1 MNSNKNLVFL
11 GMMGSG
17 KSSIGN
23 LVSEKLDLPFID
35 VDSLIVENTGMDISE
50 IFEIDGEEQFR
61 KMETKQ
67 LKQYSESIV
76 ACGGGIVLKD
86 ENREFINENGFTILL
101 TASMEELS
109 HRLSD
114 SGNRPL
120 LADDNTEEALTK
132 LWLERQLHYL
142 NTADFTIET
151 DGKNS
156 EQLTEEILVQ
166 INS

>member
-1 MNSNKNLVFL
+1 MNIYLI

-17 KSSIGN
+17 KSTVGKT
-23 LVSEKLDLPFID
+23 LSEKMHKPFID
-35 VDSLIVENTGMDISE
+35 LDSEIEKRTGKNISE
-50 IFEIDGEEQFR
+50 IFDTDGEEQFR

-76 ACGGGIVLKD
+76 ACGGGIILKD
-86 ENREFINENGFTILL
+86 ENREFINGNGATILL

-120 LADDNTEEALTK
+120 LADNNTEEALTK
-132 LWLERQLHYL
+132 LWLERQLNYL
-142 NTADFTIET
+142 NTADLTIQT
-151 DGKNS
+151 DGKNP
-156 EQLTEEILVQ
+156 EQLTEEILLH
-166 INS
+166 INP

>member
-1 MNSNKNLVFL
+1 MNIYLI

-17 KSSIGN
+17 KSTVGKT
-23 LVSEKLDLPFID
+23 LSEKMHKPFID
-35 VDSLIVENTGMDISE
+35 LDSEIEKGTGKNISE
-50 IFEIDGEEQFR
+50 IFDIDGEEQFR

-86 ENREFINENGFTILL
+86 ENREFINENGIAILL
-101 TASMEELS
+101 LATMGELTQ
-109 HRLSD
+109 RLSN

-151 DGKNS
+151 DGENP

-166 INS
+166 INP

>member
-1 MNSNKNLVFL
+1 MNIYLI

-17 KSSIGN
+17 KSTVGKT
-23 LVSEKLDLPFID
+23 LSEKMHKPFID
-35 VDSLIVENTGMDISE
+35 LDSEIEKGTGKNISE
-50 IFEIDGEEQFR
+50 IFDIDGEEQFR

-86 ENREFINENGFTILL
+86 ENRKFINENGIAILL
-101 TASMEELS
+101 LATMGELTQ
-109 HRLSD
+109 RLSN

-132 LWLERQLHYL
+132 LWMERQIDYL
-142 NTADFTIET
+142 ETANFTIET
-151 DGKNS
+151 DGKNP
-156 EQLTEEILVQ
+156 EELTEEILLH
-166 INS
+166 INP

>member
-1 MNSNKNLVFL
+1 MNIYLI

-17 KSSIGN
+17 KSTVGKT
-23 LVSEKLDLPFID
+23 LSEKMHKPFID
-35 VDSLIVENTGMDISE
+35 LDSEIEKATGENISE
-50 IFEIDGEEQFR
+50 IFDIDGEEQFR

-86 ENREFINENGFTILL
+86 ENREFINENGVTILL

>member
-1 MNSNKNLVFL
+1 MNIYLI

-17 KSSIGN
+17 KSTLGKT
-23 LVSEKLDLPFID
+23 LSEKIQKPFVDLDSEI
-35 VDSLIVENTGMDISE
+35 EKTGGKSISE
-50 IFEIDGEEQFR
+50 IFDIDGEEQFR

-86 ENREFINENGFTILL
+86 ENREFINENGVTILL

-132 LWLERQLHYL
+132 LWLERQLNYL

-151 DGKNS
+151 DGKNP

>member
-1 MNSNKNLVFL
+1 MNIYLI

-17 KSSIGN
+17 KSTVGKT
-23 LVSEKLDLPFID
+23 LSEKMHKPFID
-35 VDSLIVENTGMDISE
+35 LDSEIEKGTGKNISE
-50 IFEIDGEEQFR
+50 IFDIDGEEQFR

-86 ENREFINENGFTILL
+86 ENREFINENGIAILL
-101 TASMEELS
+101 LATMGELTQ
-109 HRLSD
+109 RLSN

-132 LWLERQLHYL
+132 LWMERQIDYL
-142 NTADFTIET
+142 ETANFTIET
-151 DGKNS
+151 DGKNL
-156 EQLTEEILVQ
+156 EELTEEILLH
-166 INS
+166 INP

>member
-1 MNSNKNLVFL
+1 MNIYLI

-17 KSSIGN
+17 KSKVGKT
-23 LVSEKLDLPFID
+23 LSEKMHKPFID
-35 VDSLIVENTGMDISE
+35 LDSEIEKGTGKNISE
-50 IFEIDGEEQFR
+50 IFDIDGEEQFR

-86 ENREFINENGFTILL
+86 ENREFINENGATILL

-151 DGKNS
+151 DGKNP
-156 EQLTEEILVQ
+156 EQLTKEILVQ
-166 INS
+166 INP

>member
-1 MNSNKNLVFL
+1 MNIYFI

-17 KSSIGN
+17 KSTVGQT
-23 LVSEKLDLPFID
+23 LSEIMQKPFID
-35 VDSLIVENTGMDISE
+35 LDSEIEKGTGKNISE
-50 IFEIDGEEQFR
+50 IFDTDGEEQFR

-67 LKQYSESIV
+67 LKQYSQSIV

-86 ENREFINENGFTILL
+86 ENREFINENGVTILL

-120 LADDNTEEALTK
+120 LADDNTEAALKK

-151 DGKNS
+151 DGKNP
-156 EQLTEEILVQ
+156 EQLTEEILLH
-166 INS
+166 INP

>member
-1 MNSNKNLVFL
+1 MNIYLI

-17 KSSIGN
+17 KSTVGKT
-23 LVSEKLDLPFID
+23 LSEKMHKPFID
-35 VDSLIVENTGMDISE
+35 LDSEIEKGTGKNISE
-50 IFEIDGEEQFR
+50 IFDIDGEEQFR
-61 KMETKQ
+61 KIETKQ

-86 ENREFINENGFTILL
+86 ENREFINENGVTILL

-132 LWLERQLHYL
+132 LWMERQIDYL
-142 NTADFTIET
+142 ETANFTIET
-151 DGKNS
+151 DGKNP

>member
-1 MNSNKNLVFL
+1 MNIYLI

-17 KSSIGN
+17 KSTLGKS
-23 LVSEKLDLPFID
+23 LSEKIQKPFID
-35 VDSLIVENTGMDISE
+35 LDSE
-50 IFEIDGEEQFR
+50 IEKAAGKSITEIFDIDGEEQFR

-86 ENREFINENGFTILL
+86 ENREFINENGVTILL

-132 LWLERQLHYL
+132 LWLERQLNYL

-151 DGKNS
+151 DGKNP

>member
-1 MNSNKNLVFL
+1 MNIYLI

-17 KSSIGN
+17 KSTVGKT
-23 LVSEKLDLPFID
+23 LSEKMHKPFID
-35 VDSLIVENTGMDISE
+35 LDSEIEKATGKNISE
-50 IFEIDGEEQFR
+50 IFDTDGEKQFR

-86 ENREFINENGFTILL
+86 ENREFINENGATILL

-151 DGKNS
+151 DGKNP

-166 INS
+166 INP

>member
-1 MNSNKNLVFL
+1 MNIYLI

-17 KSSIGN
+17 KSTVGKT
-23 LVSEKLDLPFID
+23 LSEKMHKPFVDLDSEIEKAAGK
-35 VDSLIVENTGMDISE
+35 SISE
-50 IFEIDGEEQFR
+50 IFDIDGEEQFR

-76 ACGGGIVLKD
+76 ACGGGIVLND
-86 ENREFINENGFTILL
+86 ENREFINENGVTILL

-151 DGKNS
+151 DGKNP
-156 EQLTEEILVQ
+156 EQLTDEILIQ

>member
-1 MNSNKNLVFL
+1 MNIYLI
-11 GMMGSG
+11 GTMGSG
-17 KSSIGN
+17 KSTLGKT
-23 LVSEKLDLPFID
+23 LSEKIQKPFVDLDSEI
-35 VDSLIVENTGMDISE
+35 EKTGGKSISE
-50 IFEIDGEEQFR
+50 IFDIDGEEQFR

-86 ENREFINENGFTILL
+86 ENREFINENGVTILL

-132 LWLERQLHYL
+132 LWLERQLNYL

-151 DGKNS
+151 DGKNPEILS
-156 EQLTEEILVQ
+156 EEILVQ
-166 INS
+166 INP

>member
-1 MNSNKNLVFL
+1 MNIYLI

-17 KSSIGN
+17 KSTVGKT
-23 LVSEKLDLPFID
+23 LSEKMHKPFID
-35 VDSLIVENTGMDISE
+35 LDSEIEKGTGKNISE
-50 IFEIDGEEQFR
+50 IFDIDGEEQFR

-114 SGNRPL
+114 SGTSNFLKRH
-120 LADDNTEEALTK
+120 
-132 LWLERQLHYL
+132 R
-142 NTADFTIET
+142 FMI
-151 DGKNS
+151 
-156 EQLTEEILVQ
+156 
-166 INS
+166 

>member
-1 MNSNKNLVFL
+1 MNIYLI

-17 KSSIGN
+17 KSTLGKS
-23 LVSEKLDLPFID
+23 LSEKIQKPFID
-35 VDSLIVENTGMDISE
+35 LDSEIEQTGGKSISE
-50 IFEIDGEEQFR
+50 IFDIDGEEQFR

-86 ENREFINENGFTILL
+86 ENREFINENGIAILL
-101 TASMEELS
+101 LATMGELTQ
-109 HRLSD
+109 RLSN

-132 LWLERQLHYL
+132 LWMERQIDYL
-142 NTADFTIET
+142 ETANFTIET
-151 DGKNS
+151 DGENP
-156 EQLTEEILVQ
+156 EELTEKILLH
-166 INS
+166 INP

>member
-1 MNSNKNLVFL
+1 MNIYLI

-17 KSSIGN
+17 KSTVGKT
-23 LVSEKLDLPFID
+23 LSEKMHKPFID
-35 VDSLIVENTGMDISE
+35 LDSEIEKATGENISE
-50 IFEIDGEEQFR
+50 IFDIDGEEQFR

-151 DGKNS
+151 DGKNPK
-156 EQLTEEILVQ
+156 QLTEEILVQ

>member
-1 MNSNKNLVFL
+1 MNIYLI

-17 KSSIGN
+17 KSTVGKT
-23 LVSEKLDLPFID
+23 LSEKMHKPFID
-35 VDSLIVENTGMDISE
+35 LDSEIEKGTGKNISE
-50 IFEIDGEEQFR
+50 IFDIDGEEQFR

-86 ENREFINENGFTILL
+86 ENREFINENGATILL

-114 SGNRPL
+114 SGTRPL

-132 LWLERQLHYL
+132 LWLKRQLNYL

-151 DGKNS
+151 DGKNPEILS
-156 EQLTEEILVQ
+156 EEILVQ
-166 INS
+166 INP

>member
-1 MNSNKNLVFL
+1 MNIYLI

-17 KSSIGN
+17 KSTLGKT
-23 LVSEKLDLPFID
+23 LSEKIQKSFID
-35 VDSLIVENTGMDISE
+35 LDSEIEKAAGKSISE
-50 IFEIDGEEQFR
+50 IFDIDGEEQFR

-86 ENREFINENGFTILL
+86 ENREFINENGIAILL
-101 TASMEELS
+101 LATMGELTQ
-109 HRLSD
+109 RLSN

-120 LADDNTEEALTK
+120 LADDNMEEALTK
-132 LWLERQLHYL
+132 LWMERQIDYL
-142 NTADFTIET
+142 ETANFTIET
-151 DGKNS
+151 DGKNP
-156 EQLTEEILVQ
+156 EQLTQEILVQ